1 MQKRYS
7 NKVFFVFLISIL
19 ILSAGFLLVY
29 GLRSRYD
36 NHLKV
41 NKNISFS
48 RIGVT
53 EDGSSYVKYRTFQNS
68 DSTWGFT
75 VFVNGRP
82 YIHQKRIPLTSAIT
96 GFRSK
101 IGSEKVADLFVK
113 MIRNGNLNPQLNKK
127 MLDSLGI

>member
-1 MQKRYS
+1 M
-7 NKVFFVFLISIL
+7 
-19 ILSAGFLLVY
+19 VY